1 MNFLAHFYLA
11 GQDPAW
17 IVGHF
22 LADHIRGSKFEGLP
36 EGIIKGIRHHREV
49 DVFTDNHPAHKEARD
64 LIRPVVGRYSGVVV
78 DVLYDHFLAK
88 SWDLH
93 HPEPLELFS
102 NRIYQILQTSI
113 HLEGKPTWVLQH
125 MEAQNWLCLYREI
138 SGIDRVM
145 RGMHK
150 RVGGENSMDKSADVL
165 VQEYQTLEATFQA
178 FWPEL
183 QLFAEESRAQLLQ

>member
-1 MNFLAHFYLA
+1 
-11 GQDPAW
+11 
-17 IVGHF
+17 
-22 LADHIRGSKFEGLP
+22 
-36 EGIIKGIRHHREV
+36 
-49 DVFTDNHPAHKEARD
+49 
-64 LIRPVVGRYSGVVV
+64 
-78 DVLYDHFLAK
+78 
-88 SWDLH
+88 
-93 HPEPLELFS
+93 
-102 NRIYQILQTSI
+102 
-113 HLEGKPTWVLQH
+113 